1 MDFDHTYITSLPQER
16 GKTAS
21 YYFIATKIQSGT
33 GADVM
38 KYFYLAN
45 ESYIKGTVRG
55 FNGEGAKTNL
65 QLQEAQKK
73 FETDKLLI
81 TPLRTDSLLIG
92 ASSKS
97 SEVYYGLK
105 LDYKLMYRILDAQIY
120 DIQLTEDGDD
130 WVSFRI
136 IDKYTTYTKG
146 KLTLFTVYPFSKFQ
160 QLYGKNSKT
169 YIDERATGWPE
180 DVGDIP
186 DLPNRIY
193 PANYVYDYNIR
204 YPNGNTAIPMDI
216 VFDADSRIYLVE
228 VYGLASE
235 EAVRTFREK
244 QR

>member
-73 FETDKLLI
+73 FESDKLLI

-193 PANYVYDYNIR
+193 PANYVYDYNTR

-235 EAVRTFREK
+235 EAVRKFREK
-244 QR
+244 